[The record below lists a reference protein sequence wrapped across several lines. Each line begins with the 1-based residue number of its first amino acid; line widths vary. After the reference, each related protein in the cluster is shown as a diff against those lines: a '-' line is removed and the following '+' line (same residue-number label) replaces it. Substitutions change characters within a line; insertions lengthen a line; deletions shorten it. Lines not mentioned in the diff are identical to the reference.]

1 MNRFLQN
8 NIKTEITEKAEYQI
22 ICLKQHL
29 IQIYQKIN
37 ELNQKHLNPEDYEF
51 TIDFGTEII
60 EWLYQT
66 ILGKMTT
73 DQEKLFKT
81 MEKQVTEKITTMEHD
96 FLERLEKSFGDIDNV
111 NEMAIKVFNNMKNE
125 CLSTIEGEYKTLMKD
140 GTHMKSK

>member
-1 MNRFLQN
+1 MNICPDMNNVELVYATFLEMNRFLQN

-66 ILGKMTT
+66 IL
-73 DQEKLFKT
+73 
-81 MEKQVTEKITTMEHD
+81 
-96 FLERLEKSFGDIDNV
+96 
-111 NEMAIKVFNNMKNE
+111 
-125 CLSTIEGEYKTLMKD
+125 
-140 GTHMKSK
+140 